1 MEGNTYKI
9 LQSVEIIE
17 TLCQGAANG
26 FGDSVLKA
34 QEEKLGLRLPAVLR
48 SFLLRA
54 GRERIC
60 GREKEFF
67 TPEQFQVEDGYLLL
81 GKSGG
86 RSQGILL
93 EDLTKDNPPVYVR
106 DVQGNWDLSAAS
118 MEEFLLLK

>member
-60 GREKEFF
+60 G
-67 TPEQFQVEDGYLLL
+67 
-81 GKSGG
+81 
-86 RSQGILL
+86 
-93 EDLTKDNPPVYVR
+93 
-106 DVQGNWDLSAAS
+106 
-118 MEEFLLLK
+118 